1 MKKAWIENN
10 KVRDIAQG
18 NPAEIYHPDIAAH
31 YDIDIPDDIE
41 AGASLVNGVWVNMNF
56 TPTAGV
62 REWGIEEI
70 RPYLT
75 LSERVKWDN
84 NSTDAIKTVKL
95 ELANGLNEAK
105 TTEVL
110 QLLVDAGDIS
120 QASMDKI
127 LA

>member
-18 NPAEIYHPDIAAH
+18 NPAEIYHPEIAAH
-31 YDIDIPDDIE
+31 YNTDIPDDIE
-41 AGASLVNGVWVNMNF
+41 AGASLVNGVWVNL
-56 TPTAGV
+56 PKPIDV
-62 REWGIEEI
+62 RIWGLDEI

-84 NSTDAIKTVKL
+84 NSTDAIKTAKL
-95 ELANGLNEAK
+95 ELLRGLNEAK

-110 QLLVDAGDIS
+110 QLLVDAGDIT

>member
-31 YDIDIPDDIE
+31 YNTDIPDDIE
-41 AGASLVNGVWVNMNF
+41 NGASLVNGVWVNIEA
-56 TPTAGV
+56 PTAGV

-110 QLLVDAGDIS
+110 QLLVDSGDIS
-120 QASMDKI
+120 QASMTKI

>member
-18 NPAEIYHPDIAAH
+18 NPAETYHPDIAAH
-31 YDIDIPDDIE
+31 YNTDIPDDIE
-41 AGASLVNGVWVNMNF
+41 AGASLVNGVWVNVAQ
-56 TPTAGV
+56 PTAGA

-84 NSTDAIKTVKL
+84 NSTDSIKTVKIEFANSL
-95 ELANGLNEAK
+95 RLAKATEA
-105 TTEVL
+105 L
-110 QLLVDAGDIS
+110 QLLVDSGDIS

>member
-31 YDIDIPDDIE
+31 YSTDIPDDIE
-41 AGASLVNGVWVNMNF
+41 NGASLVNGTWVNA
-56 TPTAGV
+56 TVPTYNV
-62 REWGIEEI
+62 RLVTNDSVRTG
-70 RPYLT
+70 LT

-84 NSTDAIKTVKL
+84 DSTDTIKT
-95 ELANGLNEAK
+95 AK
-105 TTEVL
+105 IEFALPKMGAKATEIL
-110 QLLVDAGDIS
+110 QLLVDSGDIS
-120 QASMDKI
+120 QASMNKI

>member
-31 YDIDIPDDIE
+31 YSTDVPDDIE
-41 AGASLVNGVWVNMNF
+41 NGASLVNGVWVNMTF
-56 TPTAGV
+56 TPTASV
-62 REWGIEEI
+62 REWGIDEI

-75 LSERVKWDN
+75 LAERVKWDN
-84 NSTDAIKTVKL
+84 NSSDSIKTVKF
-95 ELANGLNEAK
+95 ELLNGLNQAK

-110 QLLVDAGDIS
+110 QLLVDSGDIS
-120 QASMDKI
+120 QASMTKI

>member
-18 NPAEIYHPDIAAH
+18 NPAETYHPEIAAH
-31 YDIDIPDDIE
+31 YDTDVPDDIE
-41 AGASLVNGVWVNMNF
+41 NGASLVNGTWVNMTF
-56 TPTAGV
+56 TPTAGA
-62 REWGIEEI
+62 REWGIDEI

-84 NSTDAIKTVKL
+84 NSSDSIKTVKF
-95 ELANGLNEAK
+95 ELLSGLNQEK

-110 QLLVDAGDIS
+110 QLLVDSGDIS
-120 QASMDKI
+120 QASMDKV

>member
-18 NPAEIYHPDIAAH
+18 NPAEIYHPDIAIH
-31 YDIDIPDDIE
+31 YSTDVPDDVE
-41 AGASLVNGVWVNMNF
+41 NGASLVNGSWVNIA
-56 TPTAGV
+56 PLPAGE
-62 REWGIEEI
+62 RQWRTDEI

-84 NSTDAIKTVKL
+84 NSSDSIKTVKF
-95 ELANGLNEAK
+95 ELLNGLNQAK

-110 QLLVDAGDIS
+110 QLLVDSGDIS
-120 QASMDKI
+120 QASMTKI